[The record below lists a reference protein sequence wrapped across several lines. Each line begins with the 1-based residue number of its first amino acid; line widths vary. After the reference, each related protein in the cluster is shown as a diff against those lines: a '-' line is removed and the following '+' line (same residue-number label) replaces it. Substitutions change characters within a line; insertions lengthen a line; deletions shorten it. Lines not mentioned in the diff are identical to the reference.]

1 EQTIPFSILK
11 INSSFITQI
20 FAHSMPIMSTPSSLR
35 VTSLI
40 FLLCSVSFFMLP
52 GQKAIHID
60 QKGAYLEI
68 SDQPS
73 LNTPQ
78 MTIEC
83 WLKINALGDPA
94 LGAGE
99 QTLIDKRGNGSGYN
113 IRFAGTQFPLPV
125 FGFFLPANDVNSFSP
140 FEQKRWSHL
149 AIALSLDSAFVFIN
163 GVKVQAQKRQGAY
176 VASTGTPLRIGDFL
190 GYPGGYLG
198 LHGDI
203 DEFRIWDYARSG
215 SEIKNDMNR
224 PLTGSEK
231 GLRLYL
237 NFESVINQKVQD
249 LSPNKNHAS
258 IFGNATLITSKAPVD
273 YVPLPAPKGLRLH
286 AEPNA
291 IQLEW
296 EPVAGAAGY
305 KIYRSETIGFALED
319 TPILQNVTGSTSNTY
334 KDLSPATGKPYFY
347 NVTAYSNPG
356 QEGLPSATAVSK
368 LTPATDFTTGVYYY
382 PWYIPE
388 ENHHTW
394 PEQYVRYFMKPA
406 QPPLLGH
413 YSVKNKETI
422 KTHLNWMSKS
432 GIDFIVSS
440 WWGPGSK
447 EDLALKNNIV
457 PELEKSSMKFSVYY
471 ESAILGFDQNGID
484 ISGTKETTLLDHFNY
499 LEQNYFKSPSYLKID
514 NKPVVFL
521 YLALVY
527 SGNYLNAFQKVRTAM
542 AAKGISLYLIGD
554 IDAWQSSDPARLAF
568 LDGISPYVTLGKSG
582 YPAETNFMA
591 DVSIAHYKKQQ
602 EMIALN
608 KLYIPVVMAGFNNIC
623 VPCNTGFNW
632 PRLISSTASTEST
645 LEYNIKATRPF
656 IDNKQKMVMIT
667 SWNEWHED
675 TEIEPT
681 ITTSATNIDN
691 SPSGQ
696 GYTGGYAYA
705 GFGFKPLTLVADLL
719 GNIKNL
725 VPVEENPKNE
735 NRLKIYPSVTQDKLT
750 IEFIQKTTSQFTA
763 FIGIKIFDIK
773 GQQVQLF
780 NQTSSSI
787 SSNSMSLDIS
797 ALTTGVYFLKIN
809 GYPTQKFIVHP
820 K

>member
-1 EQTIPFSILK
+1 MSK
-11 INSSFITQI
+11 SSVSNLSFT
-20 FAHSMPIMSTPSSLR
+20 
-35 VTSLI
+35 I
-40 FLLCSVSFFMLP
+40 FLLCNVSIHMLQ

-83 WLKINALGDPA
+83 WLKINALGDPSV
-94 LGAGE
+94 GAGE

-113 IRFAGTQFPLPV
+113 IRLAGTQFSLPV

-140 FEQKRWSHL
+140 FEQKRWAHL
-149 AIALSLDSAFVFIN
+149 AIALSLDSTFVFIN
-163 GVKVQAQKRQGAY
+163 GVKVQAQKRQGTY

-190 GYPGGYLG
+190 GYPGGYFG

-203 DEFRIWDYARSG
+203 DEFRIWDYARNV

-249 LSPNKNHAS
+249 LSPSKNHAS
-258 IFGNATLITSKAPVD
+258 IFGNAILIPSKAPVD

-305 KIYRSETIGFALED
+305 KIYRSETIGFALEE
-319 TPILQNVTGSTSNTY
+319 TPILQTITGTTTNAYKDPTPVTGKS
-334 KDLSPATGKPYFY
+334 YFY
-347 NVTAYSNPG
+347 NVTAYANPS
-356 QEGLPSATAVSK
+356 QEGLASATAVSK
-368 LTPATDFTTGVYYY
+368 LTPATDFNTGVYYY

-413 YSVKNKETI
+413 YSVKNKEII

-447 EDLALKNNIV
+447 EDLALKNNIA
-457 PELEKSSMKFSVYY
+457 PELEKSSMKFCIYY
-471 ESAILGFDQNGID
+471 ESAILGLDQNGID
-484 ISGTKETTLLDHFNY
+484 ISGTKETTLLDHFSY

-527 SGNYLNAFQKVRTAM
+527 SGNYLNAFQKVRTAL
-542 AAKGISLYLIGD
+542 AAKGVSLYLIGD
-554 IDAWQSSDPARLAF
+554 IDAWQPSDPARLAF

-602 EMIALN
+602 EMNALN

-632 PRLISSTASTEST
+632 PRSISPTASTEST

-681 ITTSATNIDN
+681 ITTPVTTIDN

-696 GYTGGYAYA
+696 GYTRGFAYA

-725 VPVEENPKNE
+725 VPVADNPKNE
-735 NRLKIYPSVTQDKLT
+735 NALKIYPSVAQNKLT
-750 IEFIQKTTSQFTA
+750 IEFIDKTSFQFTA
-763 FIGIKIFDIK
+763 GIGINIYDIK
-773 GQQVQLF
+773 GQQVLLI
-780 NQTSSSI
+780 NHTSPGI
-787 SSNSMSLDIS
+787 HANPLSLDIS
-797 ALTTGVYFLKIN
+797 SLKTGVYFLKIN
-809 GYPTQKFIVHP
+809 GFATQKFIVQP